1 MGTPETTDQGASETS
16 RGGIGPEDKLRAGIP
31 LTPAER
37 GQDSLKLEGYG
48 IAALYLAQYGG
59 RQIMGAMPGSP
70 VVSDGN

>member
-48 IAALYLAQYGG
+48 IASILLNMAAGKLWVQC
-59 RQIMGAMPGSP
+59 Q
-70 VVSDGN
+70 VVP